1 MGQCSMVVL
10 VFSVSSLRFDIQT
23 RTFDRYVPN
32 LGSLDDKQTLIFLS
46 NSKASEPVEHARK
59 LPPSTH
65 GRKRNLLKNKRIAF
79 PRGKQFSPAFAC
91 SPALLSLRKIR
102 IWSQSIGAPAILRC
116 HISFCLLLTRQE
128 QMMNMKLA
136 ISVES
141 MDRF

>member
-10 VFSVSSLRFDIQT
+10 AFSVSSLRCDIQT
-23 RTFDRYVPN
+23 RTLNRYAPN
-32 LGSLDDKQTLIFLS
+32 LGSLDEKTLIFLR

-59 LPPSTH
+59 LPLSTH
-65 GRKRNLLKNKRIAF
+65 GRK
-79 PRGKQFSPAFAC
+79 GKINASRFLAGSNFRLRSRV

-102 IWSQSIGAPAILRC
+102 IWSQSIGALAILQC
-116 HISFCLLLTRQE
+116 HVSFYLLLTRQE

-136 ISVES
+136 TSVES